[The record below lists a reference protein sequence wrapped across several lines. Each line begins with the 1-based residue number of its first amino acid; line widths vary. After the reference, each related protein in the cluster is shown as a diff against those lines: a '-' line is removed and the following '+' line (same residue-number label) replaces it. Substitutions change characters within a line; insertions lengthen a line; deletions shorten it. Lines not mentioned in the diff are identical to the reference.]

1 MKIREIDIENFGIF
15 TDRHF
20 DFGESSFQLIHGPN
34 EAGKST
40 LLNLLRQ
47 LLFGFPT
54 RSQYAFE
61 NHSGEMA
68 ARALIDAKDG
78 RRISFRRRKG
88 RKGTVVG
95 EVEGSTEKIDEDAE
109 GQHFRT
115 FQ

>member
-15 TDRHF
+15 TDSHF

-40 LLNLLRQ
+40 LLQLLRQ

-54 RSQYAFE
+54 RSPYQFE
-61 NHSGEMA
+61 THAVEMA
-68 ARALIDAKDG
+68 ARALIDVVDG

-88 RKGTVVG
+88 RTSSVV
-95 EVEGSTEKIDEDAE
+95 
-109 GQHFRT
+109 
-115 FQ
+115 